1 MVTIY
6 LYDNQ
11 LNFYLDSEKRN
22 HLHKF
27 RLFVML
33 YIGRPNVG
41 HNLIIEI
48 FN

>member
-11 LNFYLDSEKRN
+11 LNFYLDFETRN
-22 HLHKF
+22 HLHLGYSSCYK
-27 RLFVML
+27 
-33 YIGRPNVG
+33 GRPNVG

-48 FN
+48 YN